1 MEELKQLEELPEGER
16 PLDVLPGQP
25 VFTSEQLF
33 GGLNEIAIVHQGLT
47 YRLRI
52 TRQGKLVLNK

>member
-1 MEELKQLEELPEGER
+1 MQDEREMTALSENAVALEHPA
-16 PLDVLPGQP
+16 GQ
-25 VFTSEQLF
+25 FTTEQLF
-33 GGLNEIAIVHQGLT
+33 GATNEIAIVHQGQT

>member
-1 MEELKQLEELPEGER
+1 MQDLREMAELPTTAT
-16 PLDVLPGQP
+16 PLNVRSGQP
-25 VFTSEQLF
+25 VFTTDQLF
-33 GGLNEIAIVHQGLT
+33 GATNEIAIVHQGLT

>member
-1 MEELKQLEELPEGER
+1 MEDRKEMAALPVNATV
-16 PLDVLPGQP
+16 LDLSSGQP
-25 VFTSEQLF
+25 VFTTEQLF
-33 GGLNEIAIVHQGLT
+33 GGSNEIAILHQGLT

>member
-1 MEELKQLEELPEGER
+1 MENPKQIAALPAIATA
-16 PLDVLPGQP
+16 LDVPPGQP
-25 VFTSEQLF
+25 VFTTEQLF
-33 GGLNEIAIVHQGLT
+33 GGTNEIAIVHQGLT